1 MELYISTLGT
11 NISKENESFTILN
24 DKDKY
29 ILSANKIDSIIFE
42 TESRIS
48 IGALKLALEKDI
60 PVTIS
65 DKDGTILGQFFK
77 LNDSKSGKLRKAQY
91 KYFQSKEGIELGK
104 NWIIEKIYKQKSHL
118 ETLLK
123 RRKKELK
130 SIFILNSYMNR
141 LKEIKGESEKIKE
154 EIRGIEGIASKIY
167 YSEISKLLEE
177 KWKFK
182 IREHEKAMTPYNIT
196 LNYLYGILYRK
207 IKTIIL
213 SNGFD
218 STIGIIHV
226 EGREKLPLLYD
237 FIEKY
242 RYLGFES
249 VFEILNKNMVS
260 EEDFK
265 NNILSIQGRKI
276 ISKYLIDKLKEIKT
290 YKNKRYSM
298 EKLIDQELKEVKKI
312 ILEENR

>member
-1 MELYISTLGT
+1 MELYISTLGA
-11 NISKENESFTILN
+11 NVSREKESFSIIN
-24 DKDKY
+24 EEEKY
-29 ILSANKIDSIIFE
+29 ILSAKKIDSIIFE

-48 IGALKLALEKDI
+48 IGALKLALENDI
-60 PVTIS
+60 PITIS
-65 DKDGTILGQFFK
+65 DRDGTVLGQFYR

-91 KYFQSKEGIELGK
+91 KYFQSESGIELGK
-104 NWIIEKIYKQKSHL
+104 NWIIEKMNKQKSHL
-118 ETLLK
+118 EILLK

-130 SIFILNSYMNR
+130 PIFILNSYIKK
-141 LKEIKGESEKIKE
+141 LKEISGDSEKIKE
-154 EIRGIEGIASKIY
+154 EIRGIEGIGSKIY
-167 YSEISKLLEE
+167 YNEISKLLDD

-182 IREHEKAMTPYNIT
+182 IREHKKATTPYNIT

-207 IKTIIL
+207 IKSIIL
-213 SNGFD
+213 ANGFD

-249 VFEILNKNMVS
+249 VFEILNKNMLT
-260 EEDFK
+260 EKDFE
-265 NNILSIQGRKI
+265 NNILSIEGRRI
-276 ISKYLIDKLKEIKT
+276 VSKYLNDKLKEIKT
-290 YKNKRYSM
+290 YKNKRYSI

-312 ILEENR
+312 ILEEN

>member
-1 MELYISTLGT
+1 MELYISTLGA
-11 NISKENESFTILN
+11 NVSREKESFSIVN
-24 DKDKY
+24 EEEKY
-29 ILSANKIDSIIFE
+29 ILSAKKIDSIIFE

-48 IGALKLALEKDI
+48 IGALKLALENDI
-60 PVTIS
+60 PITIS
-65 DKDGTILGQFFK
+65 DRDGTVLGQFYR

-91 KYFQSKEGIELGK
+91 KYFQSESGIELGK
-104 NWIIEKIYKQKSHL
+104 NWIIEKMNKQKSHL
-118 ETLLK
+118 EILLK

-130 SIFILNSYMNR
+130 PIFILNSYIKK
-141 LKEIKGESEKIKE
+141 LKEISGDSEKIKE
-154 EIRGIEGIASKIY
+154 EIRGIEGIGSKIY
-167 YSEISKLLEE
+167 YNEISKLLDD

-182 IREHEKAMTPYNIT
+182 TREHKKATIPYNIT

-207 IKTIIL
+207 IKSIIL
-213 SNGFD
+213 ANGFD

-249 VFEILNKNMVS
+249 VFEILNKNMLT
-260 EEDFK
+260 EKDFE
-265 NNILSIQGRKI
+265 NNILSIEGRRI
-276 ISKYLIDKLKEIKT
+276 VSKYLNEKLKEIKT
-290 YKNKRYSM
+290 YKNKRYST

-312 ILEENR
+312 ILEEN

>member
-1 MELYISTLGT
+1 MELYISTLGA
-11 NISKENESFTILN
+11 NVSREKESFSIVN
-24 DKDKY
+24 EEEKY
-29 ILSANKIDSIIFE
+29 ILSAKKIDSIIFE

-48 IGALKLALEKDI
+48 IGALKLALENDI
-60 PVTIS
+60 PITIS
-65 DKDGTILGQFFK
+65 DRDGTVLGQFYR

-91 KYFQSKEGIELGK
+91 KYFQSESGIELGK
-104 NWIIEKIYKQKSHL
+104 NWIIEKMNKQKSHL
-118 ETLLK
+118 EILLK

-130 SIFILNSYMNR
+130 SIFILNSYIKK
-141 LKEIKGESEKIKE
+141 LKEISGDSEKIKE
-154 EIRGIEGIASKIY
+154 EIRGIEGIGSKIY
-167 YSEISKLLEE
+167 YNEISKLLDD

-182 IREHEKAMTPYNIT
+182 IREHKKATTPYNIT

-207 IKTIIL
+207 IKSIIL
-213 SNGFD
+213 ANGFD

-249 VFEILNKNMVS
+249 VFEILNKNMLT
-260 EEDFK
+260 EKDFE
-265 NNILSIQGRKI
+265 NNILSIEGRKI
-276 ISKYLIDKLKEIKT
+276 ISKYLNDKLKEIKT
-290 YKNKRYSM
+290 YKNKRYSI

-312 ILEENR
+312 ILEEN

>member
-1 MELYISTLGT
+1 MELYISTLGA
-11 NISKENESFTILN
+11 NVSREKESFSIIN
-24 DKDKY
+24 EEEKY
-29 ILSANKIDSIIFE
+29 ILSAKKIDSIIFE

-48 IGALKLALEKDI
+48 IGALKLALENDI
-60 PVTIS
+60 PITIS
-65 DKDGTILGQFFK
+65 DRDGTVLGQFYR

-91 KYFQSKEGIELGK
+91 KYFQSEYGIELGK
-104 NWIIEKIYKQKSHL
+104 NWIIEKMNKQKSHL
-118 ETLLK
+118 EILLK

-130 SIFILNSYMNR
+130 SIFILNSYIKK
-141 LKEIKGESEKIKE
+141 LKEISGDSEKIKE
-154 EIRGIEGIASKIY
+154 EIRGIEGIGSKIY
-167 YSEISKLLEE
+167 YNEISKLLDD

-182 IREHEKAMTPYNIT
+182 IREHKKATTPYNIT

-207 IKTIIL
+207 IKSIIL
-213 SNGFD
+213 ANGFD

-249 VFEILNKNMVS
+249 VFEILNKNMLT
-260 EEDFK
+260 EKDFE
-265 NNILSIQGRKI
+265 NNILSIEGRKI
-276 ISKYLIDKLKEIKT
+276 ISKYLNDKLKEIKT
-290 YKNKRYSM
+290 YKNKRYSI

-312 ILEENR
+312 ILEEN